1 MSSTELLQPILEG
14 GIRSV
19 KFFNGR
25 LLSGEDLSD
34 EQAANREGRKRLGQA
49 LGEGVAFGLEV
60 SEATGLSQKDAP
72 VVTINAGMAVNR
84 QGQTLK
90 LAAPASISLI
100 RQSVADT
107 PATNGGT
114 FKDCQQMQLQ
124 SGVYIAG
131 AGVYLLTIAPAEG
144 SAGRAPVS
152 GLGNTTITCNARYT
166 VEGAQFRLLQLNISS
181 KDLSDPKFLRNRVA
195 YKCFGTSVITGSPSE
210 PQSSQYGL
218 LDALRPN
225 VLTDY
230 DVPLALIYWTATGGI
245 TFLDQWSVRRRLTAR
260 AASDRWAHL
269 LGDRRASETEAMI
282 LQFEEHIQDILSKES
297 KEANTIV
304 AKQRFDYL
312 PPVGLLPVIGSPPHS
327 PPASSPSSPPPGFD
341 PARFFMDIGKS
352 SIMKLDNVYL
362 RRLFHEALYHDPIDL
377 KSSELIGLLEVRRNP
392 NALVFVSQ
400 SLGRSLQHVFDE

>member
-60 SEATGLSQKDAP
+60 SEATDSQKNAP
-72 VVTINAGMAVNR
+72 VVTINTGMAVNR

-107 PATNGGT
+107 PATSGGT

-181 KDLSDPKFLRNRVA
+181 KDLSDPNFLRNRVA
-195 YKCFGTSVITGSPSE
+195 YKCFGTSVITGSPNE

-225 VLTDY
+225 VLTEY
-230 DVPLALIYWTATGGI
+230 DVPLALIYWTATSGI
-245 TFLDQWSVRRRLTAR
+245 VFLDQWSVRRRLTAR

-282 LQFEEHIQDILSKES
+282 LQFDDHIQDILLKEP
-297 KEANTIV
+297 KGAETIV

-312 PPVGLLPVIGSPPHS
+312 PPAGMLPVIGSPPHS
-327 PPASSPSSPPPGFD
+327 PPGSPLSSPQGFD
-341 PARFFMDIGKS
+341 PSVFFQGTTS
-352 SIMKLDNVYL
+352 SSDFKLDNVYL
-362 RRLFHEALYHDPIDL
+362 RRVFHAAVYHDPIDL
-377 KSSELIGLLEVRRNP
+377 RSNEMIRVLAMRRNS
-392 NALVFVSQ
+392 NALVFVSDA
-400 SLGRSLQHVFDE
+400 LARSFQHIFDE